1 MAFTLVSTWFKHG
14 ITYAPVFPVPFFE
27 RANTSLPAKIAGIVC
42 DWTGDGFSHPFSH
55 SAFRISS
62 FRPYFSNSSPSTGF
76 TSYTIDWTCESYNS
90 LYSVIV
96 LGVNTVI
103 TNRVYDTFS
112 LCRSVY
118 LALLKRSLGMINE
131 MKKQTIRNQ

>member
-1 MAFTLVSTWFKHG
+1 M
-14 ITYAPVFPVPFFE
+14 PFFE

-42 DWTGDGFSHPFSH
+42 DWTGDGFSHPFSQ

-76 TSYTIDWTCESYNS
+76 TSYPIDRTRKSYNS
-90 LYSVIV
+90 LDSVIV

-103 TNRVYDTFS
+103 TNRVYDTCP
-112 LCRSVY
+112 LCSIFY
-118 LALLKRSLGMINE
+118 LALLKCSLAMINE